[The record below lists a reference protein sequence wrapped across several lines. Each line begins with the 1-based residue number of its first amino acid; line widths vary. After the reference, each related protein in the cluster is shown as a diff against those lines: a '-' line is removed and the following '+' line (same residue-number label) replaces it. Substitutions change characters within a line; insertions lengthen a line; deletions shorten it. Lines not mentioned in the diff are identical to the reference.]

1 MPLTPVMPYATL
13 DNLREAVS
21 GVAVHMPQDWC
32 TKMLHTLPAMPT
44 VDRVTWLKEQCA
56 GNAVLHL
63 GSGGPLHAE
72 LQTVAQQVIGVDC
85 EPGADYQ
92 VDLDWYADELPMVS
106 GIDVVLLGEVLEHLC
121 NPGFLLRAIAESYPH
136 ATLLVT
142 VPNAFAPQP
151 YLGKNIEV
159 VNGQHVAWYSP
170 QTLAVLLT
178 RCGYAIEAWHCYNGQ
193 APRSEGIIV
202 RATVRT

>member
-1 MPLTPVMPYATL
+1 MPYATL
-13 DNLREAVS
+13 ADLRQSVS

-56 GNAVLHL
+56 GKSVLHL

-72 LQTVAQQVIGVDC
+72 LRTVAERLIGVDC

-92 VDLDWYADELPMVS
+92 VDLDWFADELPVVS

-121 NPGFLLRAIAESYPH
+121 NPGFLLRAIAESYPRV
-136 ATLLVT
+136 TLLVT
-142 VPNAFAPQP
+142 VPSAFAPQP
-151 YLGKNIEV
+151 YLAQGLETV
-159 VNGQHVAWYSP
+159 HGQHVAWYSP

-178 RCGYAIEAWHCYNGQ
+178 RCGYVIAAWHCYNGQ
-193 APRSEGIIV
+193 GVKSEGLIV
-202 RATVRT
+202 RAKVAQQ